1 MYCTRKISDDLIWV
15 GANDRRLALFEG
27 VYPVPRGI
35 SYNSYVLTD
44 EKTVLFD
51 TVDKAVGELFFENVK
66 HALDGR
72 ELDYIVIHHMEPDHS
87 ATVAETISRYP
98 NATVVC
104 NAKILAMLNQF
115 FEGDFSGRVQLVKEG
130 DTLETGKHK
139 FTFLMAPMVHW
150 PEVMVSY
157 DSTDKILFSADA
169 FGSFGSLD
177 GAIFSDEVNFERDC
191 LDESRRYY
199 SNIVGKYGMQV
210 QTLLKKASA
219 LDIKMI
225 CPLHGFV
232 HRNDIDFLLE
242 KYSNWSKYESEK
254 KGVVIAYSSVYGNTA
269 NACDILACKLREK
282 GIETKVFDVSVTHVS
297 EVISAIFEYSHIV
310 FASNTYNNGIFIKM
324 EDLLHDVV
332 AHSVQNRTVAFVE
345 NGSWAPVSAKQM
357 RAVLEPLKNMTYLE
371 NTLTIKSS
379 LKDCQ
384 TEQIDAL
391 VDEIEKSM

>member
-51 TVDKAVGELFFENVK
+51 TVDKAVGELFFENVE

-72 ELDYIVIHHMEPDHS
+72 KLDYIVVHHMEPDHS
-87 ATVAETISRYP
+87 ATVAETVKRYP
-98 NATVVC
+98 DAIVVC
-104 NAKILAMLNQF
+104 NAKVLSMLNQF
-115 FEGDFSGRVQLVKEG
+115 FEGDFSGRVHIVKEG
-130 DTLETGKHK
+130 DTLETGRHK

-177 GAIFSDEVNFERDC
+177 GAIFSDEVNFEKDC

-219 LDIKMI
+219 LDIEMI
-225 CPLHGFV
+225 CPLHGLV
-232 HRNDIDFLLE
+232 HRKDIELMVE
-242 KYSNWSKYESEK
+242 KYSKWSKYESEK
-254 KGVVIAYSSVYGNTA
+254 KGVVISYSSVYGNTA

-324 EDLLHDVV
+324 EDLLHDIV
-332 AHSVQNRTVAFVE
+332 AHSVQNRTVAFIE

-371 NTLTIKSS
+371 NMLTIKSS